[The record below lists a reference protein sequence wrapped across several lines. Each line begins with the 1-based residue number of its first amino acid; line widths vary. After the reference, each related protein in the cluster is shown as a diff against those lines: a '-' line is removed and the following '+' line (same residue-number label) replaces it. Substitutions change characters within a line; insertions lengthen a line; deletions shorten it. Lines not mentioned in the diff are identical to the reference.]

1 MVGMYNMD
9 WYIIHNL
16 SAGLYFFFY
25 PLTIFLFSYLNRKN
39 LSYNDW
45 SQKVGISV
53 SMAIIPMIL
62 MSFFNG
68 MAIAEMEHTVMVI
81 IYNIKLSTG
90 E

>member
-9 WYIIHNL
+9 WYIIHTL

-39 LSYNDW
+39 LSYKDW

-53 SMAIIPMIL
+53 TMAIVPMIL
-62 MSFFNG
+62 MSLFNG
-68 MAIAEMEHTVMVI
+68 MAIAEMAHTLMVI